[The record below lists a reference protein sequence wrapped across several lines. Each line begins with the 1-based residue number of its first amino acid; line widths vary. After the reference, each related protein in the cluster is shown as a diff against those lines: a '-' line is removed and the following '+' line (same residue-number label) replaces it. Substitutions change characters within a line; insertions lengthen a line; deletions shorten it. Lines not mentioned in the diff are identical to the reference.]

1 MLDLTEFG
9 DLLFVRR
16 LEELKRRALLGCEGL
31 LLFGSEEDFGRG
43 GSGGGGGGGGGFGVG
58 SVLGLDVG
66 LVAEL
71 CDEVCARRRQLISA
85 CNEL

>member
-43 GSGGGGGGGGGFGVG
+43 GSGGGGGFGVG